1 MVRKGLSCW
10 ASRNIG
16 GYWMRKEGVKR
27 CDAFEAEA
35 GIVLHLGK
43 YSEGKYNVRY
53 AI

>member
-1 MVRKGLSCW
+1 
-10 ASRNIG
+10 
-16 GYWMRKEGVKR
+16 MRKEGVKR